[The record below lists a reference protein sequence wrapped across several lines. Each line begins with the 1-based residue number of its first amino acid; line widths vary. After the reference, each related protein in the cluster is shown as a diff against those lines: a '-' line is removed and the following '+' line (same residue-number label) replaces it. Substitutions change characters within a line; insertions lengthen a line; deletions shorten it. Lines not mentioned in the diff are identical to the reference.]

1 MQMFLLRNIHNTDVL
16 ISQPGLTKESIYITV
31 AYVQW
36 GGGGRAR
43 SFVLSGNAESA
54 LLGRIVY

>member
-36 GGGGRAR
+36 VGGGGEVAFFR
-43 SFVLSGNAESA
+43 V
-54 LLGRIVY
+54 VWQC